1 MRTTFKSPIK
11 LQHGDVSLRLI
22 EQSDKKTW
30 EEIRSR
36 NQDWLVPW
44 DSTNP
49 AGDSTNVGFRVYVRR
64 LRAGFREQSV
74 VPLVIEHN
82 GRVVGQITLGNVV
95 WGSLRQGY
103 VGYWIDSRVAGRGI
117 VPTAVALILDYAFQ
131 DCELHRVEIS
141 IRPENVAS
149 LRVVEKL
156 GLKSE
161 GIRRKYLHIA
171 GDWRDH
177 YAYVAIAEELP
188 AEGFVASQPFVH

>member
-1 MRTTFKSPIK
+1 VRTTFKSPVK
-11 LQHGDVSLRLI
+11 LKHGDVTLRLI
-22 EQSDKKTW
+22 EQSDKKIW
-30 EEIRSR
+30 EEIRS
-36 NQDWLVPW
+36 NNLDWLIPW

-49 AGDSTNVGFRVYVRR
+49 AGDGRNVDFRVYVRR

-74 VPLVIEHN
+74 VPLVVEYN
-82 GRVVGQITLGNVV
+82 GKMVGQITLGNVV

-117 VPTAVALILDYAFQ
+117 IPTAVALMLDYAFQ
-131 DCELHRVEIS
+131 ECDLHRVEIS
-141 IRPENVAS
+141 IRPENAAS

-177 YAYVAIAEELP
+177 FVYVAIADELP
-188 AEGFVASQPFVH
+188 LDGFAACQPLVH